1 MNNAQQLNQYPSASL
16 VKFSVE
22 NLYNGEVSK
31 VEEVT
36 HVINHRQDVEFSSD
50 AEFVA
55 FYARHLIKAFAEK
68 EINEGTFVNPDYSTI
83 ERRLGKVHSIEEHIV
98 KVSNEPF
105 DWSHAYEE
113 DKRYNYNG

>member
-1 MNNAQQLNQYPSASL
+1 MNNKNTFPKSAF

-22 NLYNGEVSK
+22 NFYNGEVSK

-36 HVINHRQDVEFSSD
+36 YVINHRGDKEFAS
-50 AEFVA
+50 AEDFVQ
-55 FYARHLIKAFAEK
+55 FYAKHLIKAFAPK
-68 EINEGTFVNPDYSTI
+68 QINEGTFMTPDYATI
-83 ERRLGKVHSIEEHIV
+83 ERKFGKVLSLEE
-98 KVSNEPF
+98 KVTKASSEPF